1 MSWYR
6 TLLNGEEAQNT
17 VLLDSAGNL
26 IDSSNPLPMEIVGTS
41 FSIDASEINLG
52 SMTIKNSD
60 DHELDITSDGK
71 LHVICDPYVITNT
84 VLIDANGGSGS
95 SAGVTNSALDV
106 NLKDNTIIVDDSTA
120 FIHSTGSG
128 AISASTSFSE
138 NWILDTITI
147 HFSATPSVGATFY
160 IRLDSGSGAVYD
172 TILYETDINS
182 KQDIAL
188 SFGSEY
194 RFAATDVITV
204 TCSNTESLTYG
215 LRIVGHGVSGL

>member
-17 VLLDSAGNL
+17 VLLDSNGNL
-26 IDSSNPLPMEIVGTS
+26 IDNSNPLPMEIVGTS

-52 SMTIKNSD
+52 SILIKDSD
-60 DHELDITSDGK
+60 DHELDITSDGEINT
-71 LHVICDPYVITNT
+71 VINNTVDVEITNSSLNVTLDDNEIT
-84 VLIDANGGSGS
+84 VG
-95 SAGVTNSALDV
+95 
-106 NLKDNTIIVDDSTA
+106 DSTV
-120 FIHSTGSG
+120 FVHSTGSG

-138 NWILDTITI
+138 KWILDTITI

-160 IRLDSGSGAVYD
+160 VTLDSGSGVVYD
-172 TILYETDINS
+172 TILYETNINGNRDIS
-182 KQDIAL
+182 L

-194 RFAATDVITV
+194 RFAAADVITV
-204 TCSNTESLTYG
+204 TCTNPEHLTYG

>member
-41 FSIDASEINLG
+41 FSVDASEINLG
-52 SMTIKNSD
+52 SILIKDSD
-60 DHELDITSDGK
+60 DHELDITSDGEINT
-71 LHVICDPYVITNT
+71 VINNTVDVEITNSSLNVTLDDNEIT
-84 VLIDANGGSGS
+84 VG
-95 SAGVTNSALDV
+95 
-106 NLKDNTIIVDDSTA
+106 DSTV
-120 FIHSTGSG
+120 FVHSTGSG

-138 NWILDTITI
+138 KWILDTITI

>member
-17 VLLDSAGNL
+17 VLLDSNGNL
-26 IDSSNPLPMEIVGTS
+26 IDNSNPLPMEIVGTS

-52 SMTIKNSD
+52 SILIKDSD
-60 DHELDITSDGK
+60 DHELDITSDGEINT
-71 LHVICDPYVITNT
+71 VINNTVDVEITNSSLNVTLDDNEIT
-84 VLIDANGGSGS
+84 VG
-95 SAGVTNSALDV
+95 
-106 NLKDNTIIVDDSTA
+106 DSTV
-120 FIHSTGSG
+120 FVHSTGSG

-138 NWILDTITI
+138 KWILDTITI

>member
-41 FSIDASEINLG
+41 FSVDASEINLG
-52 SMTIKNSD
+52 SILIKDSD
-60 DHELDITSDGK
+60 DHELDITSDGEINT
-71 LHVICDPYVITNT
+71 VINNTVDVEITNSSLNVTLDDNEIT
-84 VLIDANGGSGS
+84 VG
-95 SAGVTNSALDV
+95 
-106 NLKDNTIIVDDSTA
+106 DSTV
-120 FIHSTGSG
+120 FVHSTGSG

-138 NWILDTITI
+138 KWILDTITI

-160 IRLDSGSGAVYD
+160 VTLDSGSGVVYD
-172 TILYETDINS
+172 TILYETNINGNRDIS
-182 KQDIAL
+182 L

-194 RFAATDVITV
+194 RFAAADVITV
-204 TCSNTESLTYG
+204 TCTNPEHLTYG